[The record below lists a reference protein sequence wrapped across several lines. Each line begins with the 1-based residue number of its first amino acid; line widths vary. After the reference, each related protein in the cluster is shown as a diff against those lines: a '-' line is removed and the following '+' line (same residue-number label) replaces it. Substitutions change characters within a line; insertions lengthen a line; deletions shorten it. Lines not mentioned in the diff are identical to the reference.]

1 MKGPDMTYSHSRLG
15 ALDRR
20 RQLLLP
26 VIAIALLLL
35 AGGVLIG
42 PRLAGAQESATPAA
56 GQGID
61 KAVLG
66 TEVSA
71 VAPDRVLILQRRT
84 FAPGAASGDHA
95 ADGPVVLYVESG
107 QVTFEVVDGAATVT
121 RADGTTED
129 LMSGKEASLSA
140 GDEVSYDQGVVHNVY
155 NEGSLPAVTL
165 ESRFNPSPTAATAT
179 PTS

>member
-1 MKGPDMTYSHSRLG
+1 MTITHSRFAMLNRH
-15 ALDRR
+15 RR
-20 RQLLLP
+20 FLLP
-26 VIAIALLLL
+26 VVAVALLLL
-35 AGGVLIG
+35 AGGALAIA
-42 PRLAGAQESATPAA
+42 PRLAGAQDSATPVA
-56 GQGID
+56 GQGIE

-84 FAPGAASGDHA
+84 FAPGAESGDHA

-107 QVTFEVVDGAATVT
+107 EVTFEVVDGAATVT

-129 LMSGKEASLSA
+129 LMSGKEASLSV
-140 GDEVSYDQGVVHNVY
+140 GDEVSYDQGVVHDVY
-155 NEGSLPAVTL
+155 NEGTVPAVTL
-165 ESRFNPSPTAATAT
+165 ESRFNPNPAAATAT